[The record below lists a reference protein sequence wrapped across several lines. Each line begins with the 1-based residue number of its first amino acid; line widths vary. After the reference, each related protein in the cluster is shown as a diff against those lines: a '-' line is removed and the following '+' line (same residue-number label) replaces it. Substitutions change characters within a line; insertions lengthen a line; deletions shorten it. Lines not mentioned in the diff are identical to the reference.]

1 MRVVG
6 LVPRLKD
13 KAERDRLWRW
23 CKRYWAEQL
32 PELLIVEGH
41 DETPGPFNRSAAL
54 NTAAEGHWDVAV
66 ILDADTILDADQIR
80 RGIEIAAETGHLV
93 LPFTDR
99 CLLNRPGT
107 RRILGGYRGPWKR
120 FVSARQT
127 PSDSYVYISGCQV
140 VPRVLWDEIGGFD
153 ERFESYGGED
163 DAFHAAS
170 VALRGHDARV
180 DRLDGTAWHLW
191 HRPSPEARNRPA
203 RKLVMALA
211 ERYTECAEDRE
222 RMRALLN
229 EPRTPD
235 QVLVSVLTCPGR
247 NTLEQTIASLDEQL
261 DGPVGRKIICVDAEE
276 VPFDPF
282 PGWEAIPMGASDG
295 YATAM
300 GRCQHHEMGSGQPW
314 VLHVEDDVL
323 LNGPLDLREM
333 QRVMGENPDLAQLSL
348 KRQPWHEEE
357 LEAGDMLGWR
367 APESFDVRDGV
378 VAHRFFWAATVSL
391 TRRRFLAEHPWPAE
405 GDSERRFGNRLFR
418 QNPRLYA
425 GILGGLG
432 DPPRLTHLGKVR
444 AGFGY

>member
-1 MRVVG
+1 MKVVG
-6 LVPRLKD
+6 LVPRLAD
-13 KAERDRLWRW
+13 QGERDRLWRW
-23 CKRYWAEQL
+23 CKRYWGEHF
-32 PELLIVEGH
+32 PELLIIEGH

-54 NTAAEGHWDVAV
+54 NAAADGEWDVAV
-66 ILDADTILDADQIR
+66 ILDADTILEADQIR

-99 CLLNRPGT
+99 CLLNRQGT
-107 RRILGGYRGPWKR
+107 RRILEGYRGPWGR

-127 PSDSYVYISGCQV
+127 PADRYVYISGCQV

-170 VALRGHDARV
+170 VALTGHDARE
-180 DRLDGTAWHLW
+180 DRLEGTAWHLW

-211 ERYTECAEDRE
+211 ERYTDCAEDE
-222 RMRALLN
+222 DRMRALLA

-235 QVLVSVLTCPGR
+235 QVVVSVLTCPGR
-247 NTLEQTIASLDEQL
+247 DTLEQTINSLDEQL

-282 PGWEAIPMGASDG
+282 SGWEAIPMGASEG

-300 GRCQHHEMGSGQPW
+300 RRCQHHEMASGQAF
-314 VLHVEDDVL
+314 VAHCEDDVL

-333 QRVMGENPDLAQLSL
+333 QRVMEENPDLAQLSL
-348 KRQPWHEEE
+348 KRQPVHPEE
-357 LEAGDMLGWR
+357 LAVDDMLAWR
-367 APESFDVRDGV
+367 PDGTFEERSGC
-378 VAHRFFWAATVSL
+378 VAHRAFWAATVSL
-391 TRRRFLAEHPWPAE
+391 TRRRFLAEHPWPLE

-418 QNPRLYA
+418 QNPGVYA
-425 GILGGLG
+425 GILGGVD
-432 DPPRLTHLGKVR
+432 DPPRITHIGKVR
-444 AGFGY
+444 AGHGY